1 MTEPRI
7 PDYTSV
13 ISVDFRGGMWS
24 SEQHD
29 RQPGLKEGGGDGTS
43 GGMTDDWKESV
54 DRQLGQLHADVRALL
69 NRGVAAVVA
78 LALLIGGLYLY
89 TNEKF
94 DGINQRLTGIEVQQ
108 AKADAKLDALLD
120 RKAAPKD

>member
-1 MTEPRI
+1 LERRLTEQNRERPH
-7 PDYTSV
+7 P
-13 ISVDFRGGMWS
+13 
-24 SEQHD
+24 
-29 RQPGLKEGGGDGTS
+29 PLNGGGGGGTS

-108 AKADAKLDALLD
+108 AKVDAKLDALLD
-120 RKAAPKD
+120 RKAAPKN